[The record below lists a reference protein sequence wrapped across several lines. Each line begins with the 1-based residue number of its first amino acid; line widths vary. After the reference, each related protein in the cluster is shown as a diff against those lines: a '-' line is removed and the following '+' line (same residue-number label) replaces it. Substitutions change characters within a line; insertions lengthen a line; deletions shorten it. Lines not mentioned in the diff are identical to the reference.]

1 MADEDD
7 KKPGNGDADVDLSA
21 DAIEGASTGPTIEFN
36 TDGAAPQQPNGQ
48 AGAPQPND
56 GQPQAGMLAQYI
68 KDLSFENP
76 NAPGVYQT
84 LQTAKPDIQI
94 GINVAGRQVAED
106 AFEVEVK
113 LEAKSTADGQPVY
126 MVELVYAGLFQLRN
140 LPEDAMQPFLLVEA
154 PRLLFPFA
162 RRILSDAVRDGGYP
176 PLTLEPIDFAAL
188 YRQRMEQAGGS
199 NVGNPVQ
206 PNA

>member
-1 MADEDD
+1 MADENDN
-7 KKPGNGDADVDLSA
+7 KPGNGAANVDLSA
-21 DAIEGASTGPTIEFN
+21 DSITGAGDGPNIQFN
-36 TDGAAPQQPNGQ
+36 TEQAAQPD
-48 AGAPQPND
+48 PNA
-56 GQPQAGMLAQYI
+56 QPQAGMLAQYI

-76 NAPGVYQT
+76 NAPAIYQT
-84 LQTAKPDIQI
+84 LQNAKPDINI

-106 AFEVEVK
+106 AFEVELK

-126 MVELVYAGLFQLRN
+126 IVELVFAGLFQLRN

-188 YRQRMEQAGGS
+188 YQQRMQQAQGGA
-199 NVGNPVQ
+199 NPVQ

>member
-1 MADEDD
+1 MSDEDD
-7 KKPGNGDADVDLSA
+7 KKPGNGAAPVDLSA
-21 DAIEGASTGPTIEFN
+21 DSISGADSGPQIQFN
-36 TDGAAPQQPNGQ
+36 TGDEAKQENAA
-48 AGAPQPND
+48 
-56 GQPQAGMLAQYI
+56 PQAGMLAQYI

-76 NAPGVYQT
+76 NAPGIFQA
-84 LQTAKPDIQI
+84 LQTAKPDIKI

-113 LEAKSTADGQPVY
+113 LEANSTADDQPVY

-188 YRQRMEQAGGS
+188 YRQRMEQAQAGS
-199 NVGNPVQ
+199 GNPVQ

>member
-7 KKPGNGDADVDLSA
+7 AKKTSNEESVDLS
-21 DAIEGASTGPTIEFN
+21 GGPQIQFN
-36 TDGAAPQQPNGQ
+36 TDAAAKPEAN
-48 AGAPQPND
+48 A
-56 GQPQAGMLAQYI
+56 QPQAGMLAQYI
-68 KDLSFENP
+68 KDISFENP
-76 NAPGVYQT
+76 NAPQIFQT
-84 LQTAKPDIQI
+84 LQNAQPDIKI

-106 AFEVEVK
+106 AFEVELK
-113 LEAKSTADGQPVY
+113 LEAKSTANDEAVY
-126 MVELVYAGLFQLRN
+126 MVELLYAGLFQLRN

-188 YRQRMEQAGGS
+188 YQQRMADAQTQNGGPS
-199 NVGNPVQ
+199 APV
-206 PNA
+206 A